1 MNFCKESCKESSLL
15 KKKWIY
21 YNNAIKKRSHVLKI
35 NGFEVFQVSNIA
47 TKIYKNLNFPGE
59 GYKCV

>member
-1 MNFCKESCKESSLL
+1 MDSKD
-15 KKKWIY
+15 I
-21 YNNAIKKRSHVLKI
+21 V
-35 NGFEVFQVSNIA
+35 QVSNIA